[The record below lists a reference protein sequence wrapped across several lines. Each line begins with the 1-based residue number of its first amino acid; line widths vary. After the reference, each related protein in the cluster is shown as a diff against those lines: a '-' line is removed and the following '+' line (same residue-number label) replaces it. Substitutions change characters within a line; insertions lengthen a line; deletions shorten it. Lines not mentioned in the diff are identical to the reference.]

1 MAMLVLNWSE
11 VRASDTVACWL
22 LPSGMCMQ
30 EERAVFNSE
39 WLKPPVYKETQ
50 WALHDLDQWLLSS
63 LM

>member
-50 WALHDLDQWLLSS
+50 WALHDLD
-63 LM
+63 